1 MNISR
6 STTKSIQRSSSSSG
20 STSQQSTTSSGY
32 TSQQSTSSSG
42 YQSST
47 LTLSKANLSEPHILS
62 VKTSGKRLIGKIII
76 NDGELV
82 KQLSGNQVE
91 VDLSPYLSVGENTVE
106 INTRYTPASSTVD
119 IEMNGPQTNVSQQNS
134 GNGVLSSEMKI
145 MVR

>member
-6 STTKSIQRSSSSSG
+6 STTKSSQRSSS
-20 STSQQSTTSSGY
+20 SSGY

-42 YQSST
+42 HQSNT
-47 LTLSKANLSEPHILS
+47 LTLSKANLSKPHVLS
-62 VKTSGKRLIGKIII
+62 IKTSGKRLIGKIII

-82 KQLSGNQVE
+82 KQLRGNKVE
-91 VDLSPYLSVGENTVE
+91 IDLSPYLSVGENTVE
-106 INTRYTPASSTVD
+106 INARYTPASSSVD